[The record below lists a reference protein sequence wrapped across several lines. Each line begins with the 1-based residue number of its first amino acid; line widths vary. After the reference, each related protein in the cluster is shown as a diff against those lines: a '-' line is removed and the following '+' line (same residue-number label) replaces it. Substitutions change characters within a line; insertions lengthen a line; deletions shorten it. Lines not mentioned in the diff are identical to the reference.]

1 MIYRIVRLYIKL
13 ALLIVLFFGSS
24 GFAQTNMDI
33 PPGFERIEEQPN
45 LSINSIFFN
54 QNMEKLIP
62 ENIDNRFFIIHFWS
76 TWCMECVAEM
86 IELEKLQK
94 EFRKKPLMII
104 AASEDFKGI
113 DTIDAFY
120 KKHKIEY
127 LDIYLDKKSKLFQGL
142 MLNHLPVTYLIDF
155 NGKVIARS
163 TPGTPVDWN
172 DAKLKEYFEEKLSKY
187 QLLPPEYKKPR
198 DEYIKPD
205 PKGGKIPEPKK
216 SDR

>member
-1 MIYRIVRLYIKL
+1 MVRVYIKL
-13 ALLIVLFFGSS
+13 ALLTMFFFDNIA
-24 GFAQTNMDI
+24 FAKAKIDI
-33 PPGFERIEEQPN
+33 PPGFEKVESQPN

-86 IELEKLQK
+86 IELDKLQK
-94 EFRKKPLMII
+94 EFRKKPVVII

-113 DTIDAFY
+113 EAIDNFY

-142 MLNHLPVTYLIDF
+142 ALNHLPVTYLIDF

-163 TPGTPVDWN
+163 TPGTAVDWRDPN
-172 DAKLKEYFEEKLSKY
+172 LKEYFEEKLQLY

-198 DEYIKPD
+198 EKYIKPD
-205 PKGGKIPEPKK
+205 PKGEKILEPKK